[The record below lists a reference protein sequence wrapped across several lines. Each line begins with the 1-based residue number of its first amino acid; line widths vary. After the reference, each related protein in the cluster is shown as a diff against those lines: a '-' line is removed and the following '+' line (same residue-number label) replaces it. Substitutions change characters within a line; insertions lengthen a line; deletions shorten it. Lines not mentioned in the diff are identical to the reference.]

1 MVRSPTGS
9 SGVVDVVVTRADVVV
24 VAAGVVVVVSAVG
37 DGTVEEL
44 SVEPEVQ
51 AVSVRTRK
59 VVRTHIPPNIC
70 GAVRYGRKEGTSP
83 CREFKCRGED
93 R

>member
-24 VAAGVVVVVSAVG
+24 VAVGVVVVVSAVG

-44 SVEPEVQ
+44 SV
-51 AVSVRTRK
+51 
-59 VVRTHIPPNIC
+59 
-70 GAVRYGRKEGTSP
+70 
-83 CREFKCRGED
+83 
-93 R
+93 